1 MATARSSAEQ
11 RADLFPRTAHRHE
24 SWSVAQVARYLNET
38 VGPKLTAYTVGKS
51 AQTVGRWASGAQT
64 PPQPEVESRLR
75 AVFQIVQLLTEV
87 DSRHVAR
94 AWLIGMNP
102 QLEDRSPAEV
112 IADGDVRSVMA
123 AARAFASGG

>member
-1 MATARSSAEQ
+1 MVATAGSSAEQ
-11 RADLFPRTAHRHE
+11 RARTAHRHE
-24 SWSVAQVARYLNET
+24 SWTVAQVARHLNET
-38 VGPKLTAYTVGKS
+38 VGPKLTAFMVGKS
-51 AQTVGRWASGAQT
+51 PQTVARWASETQA
-64 PPQPEVESRLR
+64 PPQPEVEARLR
-75 AVFQIVQLLTEV
+75 GAFQIVQLIMEV

-112 IADGDVRSVMA
+112 IAEGDLRSAMA